1 MHLTTWRP
9 SFLGRAF
16 QTGIELQI
24 GVFLRIRELTIARSI
39 VSIDQVIK
47 TCNQERHLSQYWSL
61 SICTLK
67 REKKEEKDNNKKKAE
82 EEGSISTLI
91 DCNGR
96 CKMEE

>member
-39 VSIDQVIK
+39 VSID
-47 TCNQERHLSQYWSL
+47 
-61 SICTLK
+61 
-67 REKKEEKDNNKKKAE
+67 
-82 EEGSISTLI
+82 
-91 DCNGR
+91 
-96 CKMEE
+96 